1 MATEKSRILKSL
13 RSGNGAGHIKRDDK
27 GETVWEW
34 DTEGGEAE
42 ETSVLVGRLHNNDL
56 ALVEDTPD
64 PENEAGAENEADS
77 ENEAGAEDEAA
88 PNKPKLKNTDE
99 GGGFNPYS
107 QD

>member
-1 MATEKSRILKSL
+1 MATEKSRIPKSL
-13 RSGNGAGHIKRDDK
+13 RPGNRAGRIKRDDK

-56 ALVEDTPD
+56 ALVEDATD
-64 PENEAGAENEADS
+64 P
-77 ENEAGAEDEAA
+77 EDEAG
-88 PNKPKLKNTDE
+88 PEDEVDSEKSKLKNTDE
-99 GGGFNPYS
+99 GGGFDPYS

>member
-13 RSGNGAGHIKRDDK
+13 RSGNGAGRIKRDDK

-34 DTEGGEAE
+34 DTDGEEAE

-64 PENEAGAENEADS
+64 PENEAGAAVSILTAKTETAFTRS
-77 ENEAGAEDEAA
+77 
-88 PNKPKLKNTDE
+88 LRHT
-99 GGGFNPYS
+99 
-107 QD
+107 